1 VTFNHGVEGSSP
13 SALTKSYLSGPWNS
27 TEHRYGLRCPRH
39 RQQQHTTELARVA
52 LDLNNHI
59 VARIDQLVAWSVQ

>member
-13 SALTKSYLSGPWNS
+13 SALTKSNLSGPENS
-27 TEHRYGLRCPRH
+27 TEHRYGLRCSRH
-39 RQQQHTTELARVA
+39 RQQQHTTELARMG